1 MSITIRNDIR
11 REVLRY
17 LREHTTPVRTSKMA
31 NELRGQRRSLSAL
44 RDSDFRAVVQPMI
57 ATGKLSYAS
66 GLKIKL
72 GNGSD

>member
-1 MSITIRNDIR
+1 MTVRNDIR

-17 LREHTTPVRTSKMA
+17 LRGRTTPVRMSNMA
-31 NELRGQRRSLSAL
+31 SELRGQRRSFSAL
-44 RDSDFRAVVQPMI
+44 RDSDFRSVVQPMI

-72 GNGSD
+72 ANAGE